1 MSELNTPAQDN
12 LLDDVLKPKRKL
24 CCGELRVILNYMIA
38 EQQRKSSSL
47 KIGIFTVFLV
57 VTIITMLES
66 VVSITPI
73 LFVKI
78 G

>member
-1 MSELNTPAQDN
+1 M
-12 LLDDVLKPKRKL
+12 
-24 CCGELRVILNYMIA
+24 
-38 EQQRKSSSL
+38 
-47 KIGIFTVFLV
+47 FLV

-78 G
+78 GQETAGAIDFKLTYSPSNLVNGNVNFYATNPFSLNASASYSPLALGKSSSLK